1 MELDDNPTYEAFQF
15 WWYALAN
22 AEPKGPPERLELE
35 ERLRWKLV
43 AVSEA
48 HAGGGRRLTRPCR
61 IEFTGPEVLALLERI
76 AECSWTPEAKPH
88 AEAAGVLL
96 ASRAA

>member
-61 IEFTGPEVLALLERI
+61 IEFTGPEVLALQRGI
-76 AECSWTPEAKPH
+76 K
-88 AEAAGVLL
+88 AALDPDGLL
-96 ASRAA
+96 NPDKILP